1 MRRGPGDMGANV
13 GNKDFGPTGKSGGNV
28 GGSDADEIG
37 DALAESEA
45 AGFTGGG
52 KDDGPTYQEVQAA
65 INAARKSGKSLG
77 VFGPD
82 DYADNQGIL
91 GLIGYDQKKSL
102 FENIYDMVVP
112 GRNTP
117 LGAGTALVKGLS
129 IPQQL
134 ALGIANT
141 VIGKQMNQPK
151 TPSETAMSDSIIG
164 KDSIVGELANMPQTG
179 IASGRQ
185 TPATG
190 YTGRP
195 DDAVAQV
202 TPEVGSVFSVGD
214 KSFIA
219 GVDGPIALSGVPEQ
233 EAKSPARSFAE
244 STLRSPDEMYG
255 MLTGQL
261 AQPLS
266 PYTTDYG
273 LTGAP
278 TTNKSGLQQVSGDS
292 YLSQVQS
299 GLQALADNIVS
310 IPGGYMD
317 TKTGLTYSGDYQKN
331 APARTVTGKQ
341 TQGVTPFSLQALQQN
356 LFGG

>member
-1 MRRGPGDMGANV
+1 MPEPGMGGPSDGRSGA
-13 GNKDFGPTGKSGGNV
+13 GNGSGGGSGGTPGLGGSQDAGSGFSGPT
-28 GGSDADEIG
+28 D
-37 DALAESEA
+37 
-45 AGFTGGG
+45 TGPQG
-52 KDDGPTYQEVQAA
+52 KDDGPSAAEVQAA
-65 INAARKSGKSLG
+65 IDQARRTGKVLG
-77 VFGPD
+77 VFDAD
-82 DYADNQGIL
+82 DYADNTGIL
-91 GLIGYDQKKSL
+91 GLIGYDTKKS
-102 FENIYDMVVP
+102 FFDNVIDMTVP
-112 GRNTP
+112 GKNTP
-117 LGAGTALVKGLS
+117 LGIVSALVPGLTKA
-129 IPQQL
+129 QQL
-134 ALGIANT
+134 ALGLANT
-141 VIGKQMNQPK
+141 IAGKTMDQGK
-151 TPSETAMSDSIIG
+151 KSTETALSDSIVG

-179 IASGRQ
+179 IASG
-185 TPATG
+185 

-202 TPEVGSVFSVGD
+202 TQEVGSVFSVGD

-299 GLQALADNIVS
+299 GLQQLADNIVS

-317 TKTGLTYSGDYQKN
+317 TKTGLTYSGDYQRS

-341 TQGVTPFSLQALQQN
+341 TRGVTPFSLEALQQN
-356 LFGG
+356 VKNMFGS